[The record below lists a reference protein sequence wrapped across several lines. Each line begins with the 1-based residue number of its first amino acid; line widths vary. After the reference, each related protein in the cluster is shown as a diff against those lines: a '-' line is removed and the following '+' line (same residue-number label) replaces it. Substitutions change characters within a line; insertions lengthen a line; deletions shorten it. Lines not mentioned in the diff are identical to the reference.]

1 MSNTNTIKIRVQ
13 SYDEG
18 TDVFTLAA
26 FGFQEGDE
34 ALDPEYV
41 RGAPDF
47 DDFEVPG
54 LVLPALIGEYGEPD
68 EIIEQVFE
76 IKLP

>member
-1 MSNTNTIKIRVQ
+1 MSNWVKVRVL

-18 TDVFTLAA
+18 IDVFTLGA

-34 ALDPEYV
+34 EIDPHYT

-54 LVLPALIGEYGEPD
+54 LVLPALTGEYGEP
-68 EIIEQVFE
+68 EEYLGKVYTV
-76 IKLP
+76 PMP